1 MKKTKLEKIIEY
13 IREEMATAPTN
24 HTGEGVKN
32 FDPVMSHM
40 ARRKKS
46 PVSNWIKSAISNDKK
61 RKNIIARFQ

>member
-1 MKKTKLEKIIEY
+1 
-13 IREEMATAPTN
+13 MATAPTN

-46 PVSNWIKSAISNDKK
+46 PVSNWIKSAISSDKK

>member
-13 IREEMATAPTN
+13 IREEMSTAPTN
-24 HTGEGVKN
+24 HTGDGVKN

-46 PVSNWIKSAISNDKK
+46 PVSNWIKSAIASGKK
-61 RKNIIARFQ
+61 KSR

>member
-13 IREEMATAPTN
+13 IREEMSTAPTN
-24 HTGEGVKN
+24 HTGDGVKN

-46 PVSNWIKSAISNDKK
+46 PVSNWIKSAIASGKK
-61 RKNIIARFQ
+61 K

>member
-1 MKKTKLEKIIEY
+1 MKKTKLEKVIEY
-13 IREEMATAPTN
+13 IREEMSTAPTN
-24 HTGEGVKN
+24 HTGDGVKN

>member
-13 IREEMATAPTN
+13 IREEMSTAPTN

-46 PVSNWIKSAISNDKK
+46 PVSNWIKSAIASKK
-61 RKNIIARFQ
+61 K